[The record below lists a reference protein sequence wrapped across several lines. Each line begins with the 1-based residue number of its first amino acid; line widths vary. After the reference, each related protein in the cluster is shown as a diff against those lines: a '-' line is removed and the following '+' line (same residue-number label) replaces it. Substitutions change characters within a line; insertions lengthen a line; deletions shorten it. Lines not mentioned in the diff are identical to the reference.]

1 MLLALLQALKRKDKP
16 FAYFETHAGRGAYDL
31 AHSAE
36 AMHGSR
42 RFADGD
48 YRAPELRAF
57 EALLR
62 DFRSARSAPEAY
74 PGSPCI
80 AALQLRSQD
89 RAVLCEC
96 MAGEAAALAR
106 ELQQHR
112 NLRVERDD
120 GFERLQAWLPPAE
133 RRGLVFIDP
142 PYEQSR
148 GDFDAGHRCSQRCPA
163 ALRHRNLRHLVSD
176 QGRAAGTRLAGGV
189 RTGCAL
195 SDHRRRAVAVS
206 AGLRGGAERIGHA
219 HRQSSVPAC
228 RTGQPVAARAAAAT
242 RCWSP
247 AAARCCARSHP
258 RGDPEHVPRHNASMS
273 ADRYGVVGHPVS
285 HSWSPFIHGLFA
297 RETGQAHQLPA
308 V

>member
-1 MLLALLQALKRKDKP
+1 MKYQHRHHAGNFADIHKHVMLLALLQALKRKDKP

-112 NLRVERDD
+112 NLRIERDD
-120 GFERLQAWLPPAE
+120 GFARLKAWLPPAE

-148 GDFDAGHRCSQRCPA
+148 GEFAQVTAAVSD
-163 ALRHRNLRHLVSD
+163 ALRRFATGIYAIWYPIKDERPV
-176 QGRAAGTRLAGGV
+176 RAWQEAFAQAV
-189 RTGCAL
+189 RYPTIAAEL
-195 SDHRRRAVAVS
+195 WLYPPDSAVALNGSGMLIVNPPYQLAEQAS
-206 AGLRGGAERIGHA
+206 PWQTELQQQLDVGSGGGTLLRTLTPSR
-219 HRQSSVPAC
+219 
-228 RTGQPVAARAAAAT
+228 
-242 RCWSP
+242 
-247 AAARCCARSHP
+247 
-258 RGDPEHVPRHNASMS
+258 
-273 ADRYGVVGHPVS
+273 
-285 HSWSPFIHGLFA
+285 
-297 RETGQAHQLPA
+297 
-308 V
+308 